1 MKRLTLVSLSALA
14 AVALTFPAS
23 AAVYG
28 TGEPGSNASG
38 SVLEPCPGGGMG
50 AREPTGT
57 HPHRSAHHHPRHHA
71 SHPSQNTM
79 TRQLNAQEYA
89 SHLPPGAAPAPYPT
103 GNAFSQGYNPAM
115 PPMSTPGVNKGI
127 PSPSPR

>member
-1 MKRLTLVSLSALA
+1 MKRLTLVPLSALA

-28 TGEPGSNASG
+28 TGEPELTVSR

-50 AREPTGT
+50 AREQSNLP
-57 HPHRSAHHHPRHHA
+57 HHRSAYHHPRHHA
-71 SHPSQNTM
+71 SHPSQDAM

-89 SHLPPGAAPAPYPT
+89 SHLQSGAAPYPS
-103 GNAFSQGYNPAM
+103 GNAFSQGYNPGM
-115 PPMSTPGVNKGI
+115 PPMSTPEVNKGVA
-127 PSPSPR
+127 SPSPR